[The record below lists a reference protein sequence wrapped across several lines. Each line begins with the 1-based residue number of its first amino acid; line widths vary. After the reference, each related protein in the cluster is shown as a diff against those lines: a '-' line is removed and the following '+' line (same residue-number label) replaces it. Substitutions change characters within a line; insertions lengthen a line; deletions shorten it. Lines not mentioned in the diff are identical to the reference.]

1 MGMRQLVGA
10 QSQVGWGGW
19 DSRHSVLKEPQALC
33 SPAALNH
40 LEVTPKVLP
49 AASSIHTDLH
59 VCTRGLFLFLS
70 RGDC

>member
-33 SPAALNH
+33 SSAAPKH

-59 VCTRGLFLFLS
+59 VCTRGLLLCLS
-70 RGDC
+70 